1 MSEAG
6 DYDMQRGAC
15 DTGCVAR
22 TAALPT
28 GERCVTD
35 NGSEVRRCPRFFFAE
50 TTGRT
55 VRLVGA
61 ATAS

>member
-28 GERCVTD
+28 GERCVNEIDENNACHSTLAPVKLLIY
-35 NGSEVRRCPRFFFAE
+35 G
-50 TTGRT
+50 
-55 VRLVGA
+55 
-61 ATAS
+61 